1 MSKYSAIETAMSLLS
16 KEGYGFG
23 DPVYRS
29 LIKERALL
37 EKKTDEIS
45 TNVIH
50 QKIAKFF
57 ELNRIEF
64 KYSND
69 PDDQCFIYRYSTD
82 LDWML
87 CSFELIEDLGLQ
99 NTLSELSLQIA
110 KQRKWVEARSFAGTL
125 QKTASQK

>member
-1 MSKYSAIETAMSLLS
+1 MSKYSAIETAMSLLR
-16 KEGYGFG
+16 KEGYSFG

-29 LIKERALL
+29 LMRERAKL
-37 EKKTDEIS
+37 EKNGEMS
-45 TNVIH
+45 TNVLH

-57 ELNRIEF
+57 KLNRIEF

-110 KQRKWVEARSFAGTL
+110 KQRKYVEHSM
-125 QKTASQK
+125 KTP